1 MNRYTVT
8 WQPEAEA
15 ELVELWLK
23 ASDRNQLAAAVR
35 AIDAGLSLDAEGK
48 GDLVAE
54 GLRAFNAPP
63 LRVLFTV
70 RPADRVVEIEL
81 VRQL

>member
-8 WQPEAEA
+8 WQPEAES
-15 ELVELWLK
+15 ELVELWLE
-23 ASDRNQLAAAVR
+23 APDRNELAAAVR
-35 AIDAGLSLDAEGK
+35 AIDRDLAMDAEAK
-48 GDLVAE
+48 GDPVAE
-54 GLRAFNAPP
+54 GLLAFNAPP

>member
-15 ELVELWLK
+15 ELVALSLE
-23 ASDRNQLAAAVR
+23 APDRNQLAAAVR
-35 AIDAGLSLDAEGK
+35 SIDAALAMDAEAK

-70 RPADRVVEIEL
+70 WPADRVVEIEL

>member
-15 ELVELWLK
+15 ELVELWLT
-23 ASDRNQLAAAVR
+23 ASDRNQLGAAVR
-35 AIDAGLSLDAEGK
+35 AIDVGLALDAEGK

-63 LRVLFTV
+63 LRILFTV